1 MWMTPQHF
9 HTIPTSFAICHT
21 TKLSNLN
28 HNIPYRSSAAHS
40 LYTASSNWEET
51 VHTRLFKHSSKS
63 FLMYTGYLYVQ
74 MIVQTPLSDS
84 PKFIF
89 NTVVPCIWL
98 IFNPMSKAQ
107 YLTSLQ
113 RPIFA
118 QSVQNVASYTTQWH
132 KLLLLQ
138 NTSPLFVKNSSYF
151 VSYEAAGCHWTQTE
165 FRLAH
170 DLRLQH
176 ITELIST

>member
-1 MWMTPQHF
+1 MWITPQHF
-9 HTIPTSFAICHT
+9 HTIPASFAICHT

-28 HNIPYRSSAAHS
+28 HNIPYRPSAAHS

-51 VHTRLFKHSSKS
+51 TRLFKHSSKS

-74 MIVQTPLSDS
+74 MIIQTPLSDS

-98 IFNPMSKAQ
+98 IFNPMPQ

-113 RPIFA
+113 GPLLPRACRTWLATLHNDINLYSFRAPPLYLLTI
-118 QSVQNVASYTTQWH
+118 VATLCLM
-132 KLLLLQ
+132 KLLVVIVHKQ
-138 NTSPLFVKNSSYF
+138 NSGWHMIWECS
-151 VSYEAAGCHWTQTE
+151 
-165 FRLAH
+165 
-170 DLRLQH
+170 
-176 ITELIST
+176 ISQS